1 MTYNG
6 ERSRQRPLF
15 YALVLL
21 AGYLSYLILGPFLAA
36 LAWAAMFAI
45 LFHGMQVALSK
56 RLGPNRAALVT
67 TLLAGI
73 LVVAP
78 AVMLVSALAHEA
90 PQVSGYLQD
99 AARSAPRQIERV
111 WGAVRARSPVALP
124 EDPTQLLTEGARR
137 ALSFL
142 APHAGAV
149 LADFFATL
157 GGLVAMLFAL
167 FFFLRDG
174 DTLSRRLR
182 ELLPFDERESDRL
195 MGDTRDLVVA
205 SVGAGLLVAAAQG
218 TIGGIAFWLLGMGA
232 PVFWGVVMA
241 FCSLLPV
248 VGVTVVW
255 VPAAL
260 WLLLSGEIG
269 RGVILLLIGVFGI
282 SMADNVLRPLLLSGR
297 TSVSGLVIFFGLLG
311 GAAAF
316 GFIGLVIGPIILVT
330 TSSLLKMLRRPDLVD
345 EPLTTDRMTAS
356 GRVQEPSNRSE
367 GATMAPRSVGDLNV
381 NRE

>member
-1 MTYNG
+1 MG
-6 ERSRQRPLF
+6 CDVRDPVSRN
-15 YALVLL
+15 
-21 AGYLSYLILGPFLAA
+21 AGG
-36 LAWAAMFAI
+36 
-45 LFHGMQVALSK
+45 

-78 AVMLVSALAHEA
+78 AVMLVSALA
-90 PQVSGYLQD
+90 
-99 AARSAPRQIERV
+99 
-111 WGAVRARSPVALP
+111 ALP

-182 ELLPFDERESDRL
+182 ELLPFDDRESDRL

-205 SVGAGLLVAAAQG
+205 SVGAGLLVAAALG

-269 RGVILLLIGVFGI
+269 RGVILLLIGV
-282 SMADNVLRPLLLSGR
+282 SG
-297 TSVSGLVIFFGLLG
+297 S
-311 GAAAF
+311 AW
-316 GFIGLVIGPIILVT
+316 PT
-330 TSSLLKMLRRPDLVD
+330 TSF
-345 EPLTTDRMTAS
+345 
-356 GRVQEPSNRSE
+356 GRFS
-367 GATMAPRSVGDLNV
+367 
-381 NRE
+381 